1 MSADTE
7 QKYMKNA
14 QGHLVPIDQI
24 KAIDLARDALVKE
37 LVNHAQVVR
46 SALTHFKGR
55 AFADIGAF
63 VQLSAEQYGAK
74 VGGKKGNVQLQS
86 FDGRY
91 KVLLA
96 VQDNISFDERLIAA
110 KELIDECLRDWTER
124 AGVAEL
130 QVVVNETFRVDR
142 AGNIRTSAVLAL
154 RRYDIKDGRW
164 LRAMDAISDALQV
177 TGTSS
182 YIRVYERIGSSEQW
196 APISLDLAAV

>member
-14 QGHLVPIDQI
+14 QGHLVPIDKI
-24 KAIDLARDALVKE
+24 KPIDLERDGLVKE
-37 LVNHAQVVR
+37 LFWQAENLRERLAQ
-46 SALTHFKGR
+46 FKQQ
-55 AFADIGAF
+55 AFSDIHAF
-63 VQLSAEQYGAK
+63 VELSAEQYGAK
-74 VGGKKGNVQLQS
+74 VGGKKGNVQLLS

-110 KELIDECLRDWTER
+110 KELIDECLRDWTQR

-182 YIRVYERIGSSEQW
+182 YIRVYERIGDSEQW